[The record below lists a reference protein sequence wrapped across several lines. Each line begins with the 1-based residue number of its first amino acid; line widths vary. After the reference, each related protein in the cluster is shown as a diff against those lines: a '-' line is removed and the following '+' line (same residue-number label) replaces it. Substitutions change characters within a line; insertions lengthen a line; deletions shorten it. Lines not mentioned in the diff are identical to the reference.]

1 MAKVAVTRA
10 PFYETLSTPDVF
22 FTTDTAECQTVGGSR
37 FFRSLEIKDYSPE
50 TATGLL
56 DALLYAESEYVLTQS
71 FTCMA
76 RDEAQKHIRLAE
88 KRLNSADDDAISQRE
103 ELIVLRDLLQS
114 GHVSC
119 GKYHFSLLVSSDSP
133 EQVVKDA
140 NALAQPFADLGIM
153 TTLSTLSLPAAYL
166 AQLPGMYTLRPV
178 WWPSAART
186 LPTWRACTT
195 FIPTSGA
202 AIPGV
207 TPSPF

>member
-1 MAKVAVTRA
+1 
-10 PFYETLSTPDVF
+10 
-22 FTTDTAECQTVGGSR
+22 
-37 FFRSLEIKDYSPE
+37 
-50 TATGLL
+50 
-56 DALLYAESEYVLTQS
+56 
-71 FTCMA
+71 MA

-166 AQLPGMYTLRPV
+166 AQLPGMYTLRPRLV
-178 WWPSAART
+178 AVSSQNFADLASLHNFHPHKRSGNPWGDAIAI
-186 LPTWRACTT
+186 L
-195 FIPTSGA
+195 TS
-202 AIPGV
+202 PGGSGYYLNLHDSQSGRDDSNEKRRV
-207 TPSPF
+207 TRRLSVKPAQGRRC

>member
-1 MAKVAVTRA
+1 M
-10 PFYETLSTPDVF
+10 
-22 FTTDTAECQTVGGSR
+22 
-37 FFRSLEIKDYSPE
+37 
-50 TATGLL
+50 
-56 DALLYAESEYVLTQS
+56 LTQS

-76 RDEAQKHIRLAE
+76 RDEAQKHIRPAE

-153 TTLSTLSLPAAYL
+153 TTLSTLSLPAAYGATAGDVYAAPPSGGRQQPEL
-166 AQLPGMYTLRPV
+166 CRPASLHNFHPHKRSGNPWGDAIAILTSPGGSGYYLNLHDSQSGRDDSNEKRRVTRRLSVKPAQGR
-178 WWPSAART
+178 R
-186 LPTWRACTT
+186 C
-195 FIPTSGA
+195 
-202 AIPGV
+202 
-207 TPSPF
+207 